1 MEKDQHTVGTR
12 PEAVREDL
20 LFRPKQSNV
29 NSMVNV
35 NGICTA
41 QYPSTREDAKGPVS
55 KKKNKKKKW

>member
-1 MEKDQHTVGTR
+1 MENDQHTVGTR

-29 NSMVNV
+29 N
-35 NGICTA
+35 GICTA
-41 QYPSTREDAKGPVS
+41 QYPSTRENAKGPVS